1 MKIREILTRYWGYY
15 SFRPMQEEVIQSVLS
30 GKDALALFPTGG
42 GKSLCY
48 QVPAMALEGLTLVV
62 SPLIALM
69 RDQVSALRERQI
81 KADAIFS
88 GMHPEEIHMVYSN
101 AIHGGTKLLYVSP
114 ERLKTDSFRENLPYL
129 NIDLIAV
136 DEAHCISQW
145 GYDFRPP
152 YREIAEIRDFIPRV
166 PVLALTATA
175 TPRVV
180 DDIMDQL
187 RFTGR
192 TIFQRSFKR
201 DNLTYVVLKEQD
213 KLKRVERMVKNVGG
227 SGIVYVRSR
236 KKTVE
241 YARMLS
247 SMVSVDFYHAGLDMK
262 ERNLKQKNW
271 MDGKTKLMVSTN
283 AFGMGIDK
291 PDVRYVVHMDVPDAI
306 ESYFQEAGRAGRDG
320 KQSYATILYDQNDI
334 ERAKESLE
342 QSYPKIEYIK
352 KVYDALG
359 NYFQVPLGSMQDRS
373 FDMNVKDFADR
384 YGWKTLDV
392 FHALRFLEKD
402 GYILMNNSLKN
413 ASRVFISESKETLYK
428 FQFEYERYDRLIKV
442 LLRSYSGL
450 FTQYAF
456 IDEKTIAQRADMEVD
471 QVVKALKFMQQQELL
486 KYIPSSGKP
495 QLIFTQPR
503 LESQNVLI
511 SSENYHHRLEQDRK
525 RLDAMLD
532 YLETN
537 SKCRSQQ
544 LLAYFGESASVRCG
558 KCDVCLRRNKVDMS
572 RPVFD
577 EIVKKIRPSLLNDAL
592 TEEEMEKLLTV
603 KEAKQLT
610 SVLRFLTDSNKIAKD
625 GTKFFWKKPD
635 E

>member
-1 MKIREILTRYWGYY
+1 MKTREILTRYWGYY
-15 SFRPMQEEVIQSVLS
+15 SFRPLQEEVIQSVLS
-30 GKDALALFPTGG
+30 GKDTLALFPTGG

-48 QVPAMALEGLTLVV
+48 QVPAMAMEGLTLVV

-69 RDQVSALRERQI
+69 RDQVSALRERGI
-81 KADAIFS
+81 KADAIYS
-88 GMHPEEIHMVYSN
+88 GMHREEIHMVYSN

-114 ERLKTDSFRENLPYL
+114 ERLKTDSFRNNLPYL
-129 NIDLIAV
+129 NISLIAV

-152 YREIAEIRDFIPRV
+152 YREIAQLRDFIPRV

-175 TPRVV
+175 TPLVV
-180 DDIMDQL
+180 DDIMGQL
-187 RFTGR
+187 RFSEKTV
-192 TIFQRSFKR
+192 FKRSFKR

-213 KLKRVERMVKNVGG
+213 KLKRLERMIKNIGG

-247 SMVSVDFYHAGLDMK
+247 SKVSVDFYHAGLEMR
-262 ERNLKQKNW
+262 ERNEKQKKW
-271 MDGKTKLMVSTN
+271 MDGRVKLMVSTN

-291 PDVRYVVHMDVPDAI
+291 PDVRYVVHLDIPDAM

-320 KQSYATILYDQNDI
+320 KQSYATILFDQNDV

-342 QSYPKIEYIK
+342 QSYPEIDFIK
-352 KVYDALG
+352 RVYDGLG
-359 NYFQVPLGSMQDRS
+359 NYFQIPVGSMEDRP

-413 ASRVFISESKETLYK
+413 ASRLFISKSKEALYK
-428 FQFEYERYDRLIKV
+428 FQLEYERYDRLIKV

-450 FTQYAF
+450 FSQYAF
-456 IDEKTIAQRADMEVD
+456 IDEKTIARRAGITPE
-471 QVVKALKFMQQQELL
+471 QVVKALKFMEQQQLL
-486 KYIPSSGKP
+486 RYIPSSGKP
-495 QLIFTQPR
+495 QLIYTQPR
-503 LESQNVLI
+503 LEQQNVMI
-511 SSENYHHRLEQDRK
+511 SPENYHHRLEQDRE
-525 RLDAMLD
+525 RLEAMLD
-532 YLETN
+532 YLETS

-544 LLAYFGESASVRCG
+544 LLAYFGEQESVRCG

-577 EIVKKIRPSLLNDAL
+577 EIVKKIRHSLLQNPI
-592 TEEEMEKLLTV
+592 TEAELEKLLSV
-603 KEAKQLT
+603 KEARQLT
-610 SVLRFLTDSNKIAKD
+610 GVLRFLIDSNKIEKD
-625 GTKFFWKKPD
+625 GSKYYWKQQT
-635 E
+635 

>member
-30 GKDALALFPTGG
+30 GKDSLALFPTGG

-114 ERLKTDSFRENLPYL
+114 ERLKTESFRENLPYL

-175 TPRVV
+175 TPKVV
-180 DDIMDQL
+180 DDIMEQL
-187 RFTGR
+187 RFAER
-192 TIFQRSFKR
+192 NIFQRSFKR

-262 ERNLKQKNW
+262 ERNQKQKNW

-320 KQSYATILYDQNDI
+320 KQSYATILFDQNDI

-342 QSYPKIEYIK
+342 QSYPKIEFIK

-359 NYFQVPLGSMQDRS
+359 NYFQIPLGSMQDRS

-428 FQFEYERYDRLIKV
+428 FQLEYERYDRLIKV

-495 QLIFTQPR
+495 QLTFTQPR

-511 SSENYHHRLEQDRK
+511 SSENYHHRLEQDRE
-525 RLDAMLD
+525 RLDAMLS

-572 RPVFD
+572 RTVFD
-577 EIVKKIRPSLLNDAL
+577 EIVKKIRPSLLKQELSEAEL
-592 TEEEMEKLLTV
+592 EKLLTV

-610 SVLRFLTDSNKIAKD
+610 SVLRFLADSNKIAKD
-625 GTKFFWKKPD
+625 GTKYTWKKPD